1 MLPALVP
8 RAEPVALEVLEVG
21 TGRKLP
27 TVIRPNDLMPFRR
40 LLRLGS
46 ARATHMGGVDR
57 PVGACGFGDPLNRA
71 VRLRCHVPFRRYDKG
86 RLAVGAEVRARC
98 PRAP

>member
-1 MLPALVP
+1 MLPALVR

-21 TGRKLP
+21 TGRKLR
-27 TVIRPNDLMPFRR
+27 TAIRYKDLIHFRR

-46 ARATHMGGVDR
+46 ARSTHMGGVDR

-71 VRLRCHVPFRRYDKG
+71 VRLRCHVPFRGYDKG
-86 RLAVGAEVRARC
+86 RLAVGAEGRARC
-98 PRAP
+98 PLAP

>member
-1 MLPALVP
+1 MLPALV
-8 RAEPVALEVLEVG
+8 RRTETVALEVVEVG
-21 TGRKLP
+21 TGGKLP
-27 TVIRPNDLMPFRR
+27 TVIRHNDLIHFRR

-71 VRLRCHVPFRRYDKG
+71 VRLRRHVPFRGYDKG
-86 RLAVGAEVRARC
+86 RLAVGAESRARC

>member
-1 MLPALVP
+1 MLLALVR
-8 RAEPVALEVLEVG
+8 RAESVALEVLELG

-27 TVIRPNDLMPFRR
+27 AVIRHNDPIHFRR

-57 PVGACGFGDPLNRA
+57 PVGARGFGDPLNRA
-71 VRLRCHVPFRRYDKG
+71 VRLRRLIPFRGYDKG
-86 RLAVGAEVRARC
+86 RLAVGAESRARC